1 MHFPVMLSSIGLTGV
16 CGIYADVCIV
26 SFIFVLIKLHE
37 MKGKPLTVI
46 ANSLAVGAKQS
57 VKHEN
62 I

>member
-1 MHFPVMLSSIGLTGV
+1 
-16 CGIYADVCIV
+16 
-26 SFIFVLIKLHE
+26 LHE

-57 VKHEN
+57 VKHNEN